1 MDIRTVMH
9 EALLECREK
18 AGSLSQL
25 ARDLGVPQPTMW
37 RWFHQA
43 QRLPAEYVLKAEGL
57 YGVSRYNLRPDIY
70 AEPQRRRRQAVSA

>member
-1 MDIRTVMH
+1 MH
-9 EALLECREK
+9 EALVECREK

-57 YGVSRYNLRPDIY
+57 YGVPRHSLRPDLY
-70 AEPQRRRRQAVSA
+70 ATPPRRQRRKVAA

>member
-1 MDIRTVMH
+1 MDAQTVMH
-9 EALLECREK
+9 EALVECREK

-43 QRLPAEYVLKAEGL
+43 QRLPAEYVPKAEEL
-57 YGVSRYNLRPDIY
+57 YGVSRYKLRPDVY
-70 AEPQRRRRQAVSA
+70 AEPPRRQRKKVAA